1 MTATTIKQ
9 AQKKLPELVDPELV
23 ERVSLYGEQII
34 IVNDDDDTKNVVL
47 ISEEELNSLRETL
60 YLYSIPGM
68 VESILEG
75 DKEPLSECT
84 TYDPNEEW

>member
-9 AQKKLPELVDPELV
+9 AQKKLPELV

-47 ISEEELNSLRETL
+47 ISEEYWKSINKSLQERSKELRE
-60 YLYSIPGM
+60 
-68 VESILEG
+68 EKIL
-75 DKEPLSECT
+75 
-84 TYDPNEEW
+84 

>member
-1 MTATTIKQ
+1 MPATTIKQ
-9 AQKKLPELVDPELV
+9 AQENLAGLIESINLGSEP
-23 ERVSLYGEQII
+23 II
-34 IVNDDDDTKNVVL
+34 IVNEEDDTKNAVL

-68 VESILEG
+68 IESIIEA

-84 TYDPNEEW
+84 PYDPNEEW

>member
-1 MTATTIKQ
+1 MSATTIKQ
-9 AQKKLPELVDPELV
+9 AQENLAGLIESINLGSEP
-23 ERVSLYGEQII
+23 II
-34 IVNDDDDTKNVVL
+34 IVNEEDDTKNAVL

-68 VESILEG
+68 VESIIEA

-84 TYDPNEEW
+84 PYDPNEEW

>member
-9 AQKKLPELVDPELV
+9 AQKNLPGLV
-23 ERVSLYGEQII
+23 ESINLGSEPII
-34 IVNDDDDTKNVVL
+34 IVNENDDTKNVAL

-68 VESILEG
+68 VESILEA

-84 TYDPNEEW
+84 IYDPNEEW